1 MRVIKIPLASPAGWP
16 GPPALCLS
24 LCLSGSPPLLPR
36 LSPSFFLDLSL
47 LFGVMVYTFLGGR
60 ASLCENKMKT
70 TGHLPGGKNAQA
82 PSHVTARSSRVP
94 DTHLHIPRNPR
105 AAEDKDLSVEAASPR
120 PVLLSLAASLCLE
133 RTSTLL
139 PRGLCTCCSR
149 PEMLFPG
156 NPRGPFTCFR
166 PLPSEDFPLTPT

>member
-1 MRVIKIPLASPAGWP
+1 M
-16 GPPALCLS
+16 
-24 LCLSGSPPLLPR
+24 
-36 LSPSFFLDLSL
+36 
-47 LFGVMVYTFLGGR
+47 
-60 ASLCENKMKT
+60 
-70 TGHLPGGKNAQA
+70 
-82 PSHVTARSSRVP
+82 P

-139 PRGLCTCCSR
+139 PQGLCTCCSR

-166 PLPSEDFPLTPT
+166 PLPSEDFPLIPT